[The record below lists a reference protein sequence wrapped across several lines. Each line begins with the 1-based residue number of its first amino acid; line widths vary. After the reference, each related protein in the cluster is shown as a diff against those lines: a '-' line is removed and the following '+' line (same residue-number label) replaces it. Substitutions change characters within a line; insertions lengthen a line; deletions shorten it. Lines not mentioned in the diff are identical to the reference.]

1 MGLKFETAMQE
12 IGNSLSIAISEMRPI
27 SLMYGEVISVN
38 IEEKT
43 FDLST
48 LEDSEIRDIPLT
60 GVQGIETSTIVTP
73 TIGSLVIIGFVQND
87 PSLAFPILFTQL
99 DKADITIGNST
110 ISITNDKIVLNGG
123 DSPVIY
129 IEQLTSKLND
139 LVSTVN
145 DIISTFNNH
154 THIVPQ
160 GTSDMPSS
168 KITGTAKDFD
178 ETDYQ
183 DEKITH

>member
-60 GVQGIETSTIVTP
+60 GVQGIETSLFRMIRHLL
-73 TIGSLVIIGFVQND
+73 SLSFLPNWIRRTLQ
-87 PSLAFPILFTQL
+87 
-99 DKADITIGNST
+99 
-110 ISITNDKIVLNGG
+110 
-123 DSPVIY
+123 
-129 IEQLTSKLND
+129 
-139 LVSTVN
+139 
-145 DIISTFNNH
+145 
-154 THIVPQ
+154 
-160 GTSDMPSS
+160 
-168 KITGTAKDFD
+168 
-178 ETDYQ
+178 
-183 DEKITH
+183 

>member
-1 MGLKFETAMQE
+1 MGLKFDTAMQE
-12 IGNSLSIAISEMRPI
+12 IGNNFSMIISERIPV
-27 SLMYGEVISVN
+27 SLMYGEVISVDMDAN
-38 IEEKT
+38 T
-43 FDLST
+43 FDIST

-60 GVQGIETSTIVTP
+60 GVQGAETSVLVTP
-73 TIGSLVIIGFVQND
+73 LIGSLVVVGFVQND
-87 PSLAFPILFTQL
+87 PSLTFPILFTQL

-110 ISITNDKIVLNGG
+110 VSITGDKIVLNGG
-123 DSPVIY
+123 DSPLIY

-145 DIISTFNNH
+145 DIISTFNKH

-160 GTSDMPSS
+160 GTSDMPLP
-168 KITGTAKDFD
+168 KITGTANNFD

>member
-110 ISITNDKIVLNGG
+110 VSITNDKIVLNGG
-123 DSPVIY
+123 DSPLIY

-145 DIISTFNNH
+145 DIISTFNKH
-154 THIVPQ
+154 THIVTQ
-160 GTSDMPSS
+160 GTSDIPSP
-168 KITGTAKDFD
+168 KIAGTANDFD

-183 DEKITH
+183 DEKIMH

>member
-27 SLMYGEVISVN
+27 SLMYGEVISVDMN
-38 IEEKT
+38 ANT
-43 FDLST
+43 FDIST

-60 GVQGIETSTIVTP
+60 GVQGAETSVLVTP
-73 TIGSLVIIGFVQND
+73 SIGSLVVVGFVQND
-87 PSLAFPILFTQL
+87 PSLTFPILFTQL
-99 DKADITIGNST
+99 DKADITIKNST
-110 ISITNDKIVLNGG
+110 VSITGDKIVLNGG
-123 DSPVIY
+123 DSPLIY

-145 DIISTFNNH
+145 DIISTFNKH
-154 THIVPQ
+154 SHIVPQ
-160 GTSDMPSS
+160 GTSGMPSQ
-168 KITGTAKDFD
+168 KITGTANNFD

-183 DEKITH
+183 DEKIMH